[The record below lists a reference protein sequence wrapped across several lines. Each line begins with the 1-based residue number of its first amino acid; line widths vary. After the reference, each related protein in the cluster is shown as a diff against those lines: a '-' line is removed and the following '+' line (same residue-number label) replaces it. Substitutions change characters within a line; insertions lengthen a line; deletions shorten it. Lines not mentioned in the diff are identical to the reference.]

1 MAATKRRR
9 STKRRTVRASNPKR
23 RTRKSTT
30 VARRRS
36 TRRNSFF
43 SRTRRRS
50 NPVARR
56 RGVRRR
62 GRRRNPIGGGVI
74 GEGFKLAI
82 AGMAIGAGQ
91 KYVRQL
97 IGGFLPA
104 GPIANGVVTL
114 GTGYG
119 LGWLAGLVPINFVKG
134 LKRPLELSGWALFG
148 AQVITSYLLPA
159 LSSVTGG
166 AGMSGWNAG
175 YRRGPRGIGVVTD
188 VPPYIVSPQQAAVAP
203 PPPSA
208 NGMQGFASVPGAQRR
223 WS

>member
-1 MAATKRRR
+1 
-9 STKRRTVRASNPKR
+9 
-23 RTRKSTT
+23 
-30 VARRRS
+30 
-36 TRRNSFF
+36 
-43 SRTRRRS
+43 
-50 NPVARR
+50 
-56 RGVRRR
+56 
-62 GRRRNPIGGGVI
+62 VI

-104 GPIANGVVTL
+104 GPIANGAVTL

-188 VPPYIVSPQQAAVAP
+188 IPPYITAPAAAAMP
-203 PPPSA
+203 PA
-208 NGMQGFASVPGAQRR
+208 NAGNGMQGFATVPGAQSR
-223 WS
+223 WNR

>member
-1 MAATKRRR
+1 M
-9 STKRRTVRASNPKR
+9 
-23 RTRKSTT
+23 
-30 VARRRS
+30 
-36 TRRNSFF
+36 
-43 SRTRRRS
+43 
-50 NPVARR
+50 
-56 RGVRRR
+56 
-62 GRRRNPIGGGVI
+62 I

-104 GPIANGVVTL
+104 GPIANGAVTL

-119 LGWLAGLVPINFVKG
+119 LGWLAGLVPVSFVRD
-134 LKRPLELSGWALFG
+134 LKKPLQLSGWALFG

-166 AGMSGWNAG
+166 GGMSGWSGG

-188 VPPYIVSPQQAAVAP
+188 VPPYVVAPAAAAVAAP
-203 PPPSA
+203 PPNSG
-208 NGMQGFASVPGAQRR
+208 NGMQGFATVPGSGRR
-223 WS
+223 WG